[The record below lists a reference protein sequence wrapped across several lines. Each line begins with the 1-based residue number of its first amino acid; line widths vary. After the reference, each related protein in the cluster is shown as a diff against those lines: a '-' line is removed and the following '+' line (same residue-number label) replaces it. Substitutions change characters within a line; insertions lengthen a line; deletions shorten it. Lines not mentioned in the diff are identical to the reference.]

1 MRTRGTAAARAPA
14 RAQHSRPLEVSATR
28 TPSQPADSAAAASDT
43 RSAAGRRVSSRRV
56 VRTGSVL
63 AVSAGAPAAAGPAV
77 TAFVHAGPDRLPA
90 SLEVAV
96 GEAVHVVGDAESGLD
111 PFQVDRLEAR
121 VDADVVGDAVAVT
134 ARKVGG
140 HRGDF

>member
-56 VRTGSVL
+56 ARTGSVL
-63 AVSAGAPAAAGPAV
+63 AVSAGAAV
-77 TAFVHAGPDRLPA
+77 TAFVHAGSDRLPA